1 MPIHAENLYARD
13 YPAINLKSLGSYSF
27 LNSIIGMLPGWI
39 ISYRLTGKELSLEV
53 APEKLTRLV
62 EFLRDHTGVQYK
74 LLVDQTAVDYP
85 REEKR
90 FEVVY
95 LFLSLQHN
103 SRIRVKT
110 KVDAL
115 TPVDSIVELFP
126 AANWFERETWD
137 MFGIFFA
144 DHPDLRRILTDYGF
158 DGHPLR
164 KDFPLSGF
172 FEVTYNDSKKRVV
185 LESLQ
190 LTQELRYFDF
200 ASPWEILKK

>member
-1 MPIHAENLYARD
+1 MNLKDYPPIH
-13 YPAINLKSLGSYSF
+13 LKSLGSYSF
-27 LNSIIGMLPGWI
+27 LNSIVGMLPGWI

-53 APEKLTRLV
+53 APEKLTRLI
-62 EFLRDHTGVQYK
+62 EFLRDHTGMQYK

-115 TPVDSIVELFP
+115 TPVDSVVELFP